1 MKKTDLVQKLSSRL
15 NRTNSDVKEVVEA
28 ALEEILDAVSKGEKV
43 SLLGFGTFQ
52 RLWTPPRRGR
62 HPKTGRLLDLHP
74 RFTTRFTPGTGF
86 EKRLKNLIPVFDSD
100 PDHVKARRVARTLA
114 ADLRLYHK
122 AQIEDAQKRGGQ
134 LGEEL
139 EQVLS
144 DARSSWRER
153 VSARV
158 RAERDY
164 LEEEL
169 AALFRHRRNIHGP
182 VSSPES
188 DSDQA

>member
-1 MKKTDLVQKLSSRL
+1 MKKTDLVQKLSARL
-15 NRTNSDVKEVVEA
+15 NRPATDVKEVVDA
-28 ALEEILDAVSKGEKV
+28 ALEEILDAVAQGEKV

-52 RLWTPPRRGR
+52 RIWTPPRRGR

-74 RFTTRFTPGTGF
+74 RYTTRFAPGTGF

-122 AQIEDAQKRGGQ
+122 AQIEETQKRGGQ
-134 LGEEL
+134 VGEEL

-144 DARSSWRER
+144 DVRTSWRDR

-158 RAERDY
+158 RGERDY

-169 AALFRHRRNIHGP
+169 AALFRHRRNVHGP
-182 VSSPES
+182 ISSSET
-188 DSDQA
+188 DGDQA